1 MNIREALSQLDT
13 LDDDLWTSEGYP
25 KIDAVKELL
34 GRSVTRQEI
43 VEAAPQFSRS
53 NPIVEEE
60 KLNEEASEDQP
71 KVVFSDDP
79 DLISNFSQK
88 EPVDVNSFLGFLNTV
103 PTDQLEELKSVLDK
117 QKQGVRDSRSKLD
130 EYELRINGALTMTKA
145 RIKREIPDI
154 SDREANQ
161 DYLKSQAEL
170 RAKKKMATAELLKGM
185 DISSLD
191 PRAPIDR
198 AFARK
203 TARGTQRPGS

>member
-60 KLNEEASEDQP
+60 KLDEEASEDQP

>member
-60 KLNEEASEDQP
+60 KQDEEVSEDEP
-71 KVVFSDDP
+71 RAVFSDDP

>member
-60 KLNEEASEDQP
+60 KLDEEASEDQP

-79 DLISNFSQK
+79 ELISNFAQE

-161 DYLKSQAEL
+161 DYLKSQADL

>member
-43 VEAAPQFSRS
+43 VEASPQFSRS

>member
-13 LDDDLWTSEGYP
+13 LDDELWTSGGEP

-43 VEAAPQFSRS
+43 VEAAPLFSRT
-53 NPIVEEE
+53 NPIVDEAPETEEDQGE
-60 KLNEEASEDQP
+60 QP
-71 KVVFSDDP
+71 KVEIIEDP
-79 DLISNFSQK
+79 DLIVDFSSK

-103 PTDQLEELKSVLDK
+103 PTAQLEELKEALDK
-117 QKQGVRDSRSKLD
+117 QKQGLRDSRSKID

-161 DYLKSQAEL
+161 SYLQSQAEL
-170 RAKKKMATAELLKGM
+170 RAKKKMATAQLLKGM

-203 TARGTQRPGS
+203 TQRGTQRPGS

>member
-60 KLNEEASEDQP
+60 KLDEEASEDQP
-71 KVVFSDDP
+71 KVVYSDDP
-79 DLISNFSQK
+79 DLISNFAK
-88 EPVDVNSFLGFLNTV
+88 EEPVDVNSFLGFLNTV

-117 QKQGVRDSRSKLD
+117 QKQGVRDTRSKLD

>member
-60 KLNEEASEDQP
+60 KLDEEASEDQP

-88 EPVDVNSFLGFLNTV
+88 EPIDVNSFLGFLNTV

-145 RIKREIPDI
+145 RIKREILPVHMQPE
-154 SDREANQ
+154 SV
-161 DYLKSQAEL
+161 LQAD
-170 RAKKKMATAELLKGM
+170 A
-185 DISSLD
+185 
-191 PRAPIDR
+191 
-198 AFARK
+198 
-203 TARGTQRPGS
+203 